1 MDSSQVIS
9 SYHDLW
15 HVEQSFRMSKTDLAA
30 RPMSCRRRHEIG
42 YADVWIMPMSV
53 C

>member
-1 MDSSQVIS
+1 MPATEVIT

-30 RPMSCRRRHEIG
+30 RPMFPAPATPSKHT
-42 YADVWIMPMSV
+42 
-53 C
+53 